1 MSGSLG
7 TSERGIGGRLMVAE
21 SSVAASPSPP
31 KSGLASRLGL
41 IIKIARILVFLAI
54 AGSIAYAIY
63 TLWPDVRDTLL
74 SLNPWSIALSFVVAM
89 TAMCANVMAWH
100 AVLREL
106 DHRVSVVES
115 GRIFLVGQLGKYL
128 PGSIWAFVLQ
138 MELARRAGIPRARA
152 FAASLILVGIATTTA
167 LVLGLM
173 GLPAL
178 KAVGGPAVWGVVA
191 LIPVAVICALPPVL
205 TRLVN
210 LFLKLLRREGLG
222 HRLTYRGL
230 LRIFGWCVVA
240 WSLFGLH
247 FWILSAGLDG
257 ADAPNLFDAIG
268 AFALGM
274 TAGLLAIASPS
285 GLGVREAVLVAL
297 LAPFVGIGVALGIAL
312 ASRLILTLSD
322 VIAAG
327 GAAMSARLSDD
338 DLAASSN
345 AGREPVPMQL

>member
-1 MSGSLG
+1 
-7 TSERGIGGRLMVAE
+7 MVAE
-21 SSVAASPSPP
+21 SSVATTASPP
-31 KSGLASRLGL
+31 KSGLAARLGL
-41 IIKIARILVFLAI
+41 IIRIVRILVFLAI
-54 AGSIAYAIY
+54 AASIGYAIY

-74 SLNPWSIALSFVVAM
+74 SLNPWSVGLSLLVAM
-89 TAMCANVMAWH
+89 VAMCANVMAWH

-152 FAASLILVGIATTTA
+152 FAASVILVGIATTTA

-178 KAVGGPAVWGVVA
+178 REVGGAAVGSVLA
-191 LIPVAVICALPPVL
+191 LIPVALICALPPVL
-205 TRLVN
+205 SRLVN
-210 LFLKLLRREGLG
+210 IFLRLLRRDPLG
-222 HRLTYRGL
+222 HRLTYLGL

-247 FWILSAGLDG
+247 FWILSSGLEG
-257 ADAPNLFDAIG
+257 AAAPNLADAIG

-297 LAPFVGIGVALGIAL
+297 LAPFAGIGVAAGIAL

-327 GAAMSARLSDD
+327 SAALSARLSRD
-338 DLAASSN
+338 DLADSLN
-345 AGREPVPMQL
+345 DGREPVPMQR